1 MSTIATAEIVQE
13 IVKKSVTIAILCVAA
28 YLFYNDNRNMIE
40 DYRNET
46 RTEIAELK
54 SEIRTCNQNNK
65 VILENQIEKNNAF
78 LQRIEDYLM
87 RNRR

>member
-1 MSTIATAEIVQE
+1 MSTIATAEIIQE

>member
-46 RTEIAELK
+46 RSEIAELK

-78 LQRIEDYLM
+78 LQRIEDYLI
-87 RNRR
+87 RKK

>member
-28 YLFYNDNRNMIE
+28 YLFYNDNRSMIE

-46 RTEIAELK
+46 RSEIAELK

-87 RNRR
+87 RKQ

>member
-1 MSTIATAEIVQE
+1 MSTIAVASIAQE
-13 IVKKSVTIAILCVAA
+13 ILKKSITIGVLGIGA
-28 YLFYNDNRNMIE
+28 YLFYVDNRQMIE
-40 DYRNET
+40 EYRQET
-46 RTEIAELK
+46 RAEITELK

-78 LQRIEDYLM
+78 LQRIEDYLT